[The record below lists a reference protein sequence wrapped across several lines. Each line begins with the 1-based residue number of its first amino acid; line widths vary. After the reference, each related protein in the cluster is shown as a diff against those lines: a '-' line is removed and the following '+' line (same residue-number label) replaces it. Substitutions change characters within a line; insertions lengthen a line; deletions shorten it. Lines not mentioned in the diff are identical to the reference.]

1 MIEYLRG
8 KLVALSPGQA
18 LLEVGPVG
26 ISLEISASAEG
37 LEPLIGGEVLFYTR
51 LLFRDDNFY
60 IYGFRTAEERN
71 LFNLITGISG
81 FGPRLGLALLG
92 ALTAPHLCAAI
103 FEEDIAV
110 LCQAPGI
117 GRKMAQR
124 LILELKE
131 KLPRLYSPDQLA
143 LAGALGGPGSLRAE
157 ITEALVVLGYRR
169 AESAAAVSKA
179 AAGEAG
185 LAGEELLKK
194 ALHILAGSPKADG

>member
-1 MIEYLRG
+1 MIEYLSG

-26 ISLEISASAEG
+26 ISLEIPATTEG
-37 LEPLIGGEVLFYTR
+37 LERLIGGEVLFYTR
-51 LLFRDDNFY
+51 LIFRDDNFY

-71 LFNLITGISG
+71 LFKLITGISG

-92 ALTAPHLCAAI
+92 TLTVPHLCAAV
-103 FEEDIAV
+103 FQEDISV

-131 KLPRLYSPDQLA
+131 KLPRLYSTEQLA
-143 LAGALGGPGSLRAE
+143 LAGALDSPHSLQAE
-157 ITEALVVLGYRR
+157 IAEALVALGYGRT
-169 AESAAAVSKA
+169 ESAAAVNR
-179 AAGEAG
+179 AAGEEEG
-185 LAGEELLKK
+185 LTGEELLKK
-194 ALHILAGSPKADG
+194 ALHILAGG